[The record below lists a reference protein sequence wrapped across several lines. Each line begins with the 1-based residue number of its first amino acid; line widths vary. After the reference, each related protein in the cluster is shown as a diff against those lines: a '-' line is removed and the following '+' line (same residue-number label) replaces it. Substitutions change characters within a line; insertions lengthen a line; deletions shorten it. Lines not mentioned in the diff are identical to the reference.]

1 MEAEGQVPWS
11 LDVACVIGPDSQ
23 EMVPGLM
30 LLSSTDVASGAIIL
44 FQLMVIRDRNRK
56 RGISE
61 TLRKTY

>member
-30 LLSSTDVASGAIIL
+30 LLSSTDVASGVII
-44 FQLMVIRDRNRK
+44 FIPINGNQ
-56 RGISE
+56 G
-61 TLRKTY
+61 